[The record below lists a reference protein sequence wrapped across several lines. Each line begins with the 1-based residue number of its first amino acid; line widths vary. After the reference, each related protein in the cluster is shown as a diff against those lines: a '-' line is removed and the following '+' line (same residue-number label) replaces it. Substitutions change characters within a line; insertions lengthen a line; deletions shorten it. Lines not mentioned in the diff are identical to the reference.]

1 MMNAAL
7 LIVQLMGEDMQE
19 RVIDI
24 YQKLLAKEVF
34 MKFVGFEEVKE
45 KFPNIALLI
54 TDVIKTLSS
63 DLHGFQLSNEEAEGI
78 ASGAWQN
85 LRDSYQESE

>member
-63 DLHGFQLSNEEAEGI
+63 DLHGFQLSNEEAEEI